1 MIELWISDSEMSL
14 KGSRNIEKYLEF
26 LDLWYDEHCDD
37 LSDEELNTFKIKVW
51 LIDKYSVY

>member
-1 MIELWISDSEMSL
+1 MLPEFSELVIGKISDSEMSL

-37 LSDEELNTFKIKVW
+37 LTDEELNTFKIKV
-51 LIDKYSVY
+51 

>member
-1 MIELWISDSEMSL
+1 MSL